1 MKKTLIIGASS
12 NAERYAHRAAIQLM
26 QHGHEIIQLGKKQ
39 GQVNGNIIYTSWPE
53 MEHVD
58 TITLYINP
66 LLQKNYYELILLLN
80 PKRII
85 FNPGTENRELENNEI
100 NIAITIPA
108 YFHDLQRNQLKRG
121 VEDAGFKIFKIFSE
135 PTAAAIYYIKNYYKA
150 RKYL

>member
-85 FNPGTENRELENNEI
+85 FNPGAENPVFAETAREHGIETLE
-100 NIAITIPA
+100 ACTLVMLGTGQ
-108 YFHDLQRNQLKRG
+108 Y
-121 VEDAGFKIFKIFSE
+121 
-135 PTAAAIYYIKNYYKA
+135 
-150 RKYL
+150 